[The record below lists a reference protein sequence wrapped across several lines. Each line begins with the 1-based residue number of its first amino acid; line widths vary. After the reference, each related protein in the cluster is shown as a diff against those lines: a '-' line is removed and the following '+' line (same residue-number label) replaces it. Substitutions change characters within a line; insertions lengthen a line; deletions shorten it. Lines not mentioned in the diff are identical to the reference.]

1 MNKNINTNAKE
12 NIKEKQSL
20 KAKRALTLAVLLSLG
35 TTGWTQAAS
44 IVLSGDSGSVTVD
57 SGTGGNVKF
66 QGGTTTNDAN
76 TKNISVAAESNTL
89 TFTLKPTLTGMQS
102 IQFSNY
108 SGTGLSYNSSW
119 VSKTSTGL
127 TYNGKLVTPYYGVN
141 SDAGGG
147 NYYGQGATGS
157 NAIAIGI
164 GASSQSDGAI
174 AIGQNAS
181 AANKNSIAIGLN
193 AKVVGS
199 SKPHGIAIG
208 GAEEPTQAAVAA
220 RSSIAMGYNVR
231 LDTAAHSFGFG
242 INLHMGGYRNIAISA
257 AGSFDQATKVF
268 GNGNTVI
275 GSDNKLEGKSYTKVN
290 DYEYD
295 YKDIASNAVFGDGN
309 TITGTA
315 GVDATDK
322 IDPNDPQKKRI
333 IYYEGTQG
341 AYKNIILGPSN
352 QLLGNNYRNNL
363 LASNATLN
371 KGAHHN
377 TLLGSNIT
385 VNSNVNSSYV
395 LGSNVTVTANNSVY
409 FGDSSTAYTNGI
421 LRTPNGSSPTTI
433 TGTTTAA
440 DIEKYGL
447 TIGEQGQTS
456 AVIGGRGYTFAGLGQ
471 TNGGVI
477 SVGRVVGMKANGTAA
492 ASGEVPD
499 YYVSMGRII
508 QNVAPGLI
516 GASSTDAVNG
526 SQLYAVTRAID
537 LSIAR
542 VTSGESGPVVYTTE
556 SGERLYKEGS
566 TFYKT
571 TVTTVTDTSTNITTT
586 YQQATN
592 GFWYPTT
599 SFTNGILKAGVGI
612 SEGKTLA
619 QLAAGRTTGN
629 NSVVVD
635 ASNLVLSAVN
645 AEKDSRSS
653 TADQAAATTTLT
665 TLKNI
670 KNALT
675 VLTTTALTTEA
686 ENLYIAAT
694 SGANSTPWGNLTDTE
709 KKPWLEKATINNAKA
724 KLTELL
730 KKTNT
735 SEADVQRA
743 LSQAV
748 TLQDLQ
754 TLAQAGLD
762 FAGDSGTTVHRKLS
776 ETLTIKGGETS
787 ADKLTALADKNIG
800 VVANSDGTLNV
811 LLAKNLTSLTSVQTV
826 NNNAWQK
833 QPGDNATLTSN
844 NSVTKLD
851 AYGLHLGQAGA
862 TNTEKASVMLLSP
875 QNSLNP
881 KLINDISSPI
891 FATASNGAWGTGG
904 NSISDGASNDGYIFG
919 NSALGLLVGSL
930 AEGSKTD
937 FTGATGQGYAVFLG
951 LRNGVVDVT
960 KTPGGNGQPII
971 YDLSHAENDNKKILP
986 GKASATTETSG
997 PIAIGAYNSITGNS
1011 GLAVGSLNRVYG
1023 NGGVVVG
1030 TTSVAD
1036 AYSSVGRFG
1045 VTMGF
1050 NVKNGEWSQQSVAIG
1065 ANLQAVGSGNII
1077 LGGGT
1082 NKYYGASNW
1091 EGADGQVETTTNGVY
1106 TTLGNVFK
1114 GNLSNAGM
1122 RFFGDRNIV
1131 LGAKNRTEGFNP
1143 NVGGDGYGGNAGNG
1157 SYTRIADNAITG
1169 ANNSIRDLS
1178 FRNSV
1183 YGSDNV
1189 VTAGADNM
1197 IIGSGN
1203 KIQAAYKNNLS
1214 YTYTDANGETQT
1226 GYVSGSSA
1234 TSNGNPILVEG
1245 AQTLGNLWRVSTSGS
1260 DDKIKADPN
1269 KLLYGSSNAVIGARN
1284 TISYNTT
1291 SNFVAGSDNMVYENS
1306 QYNFLAGSRNIA
1318 GSDLTNLDAVKEV
1331 ARKQGVSIST
1341 SDTVDT
1347 LLRKIREAQITTS
1360 ENSTDLNMLSGSYNI
1375 AGKGSHGN
1383 MVFGNNSTIQNNVTG
1398 SYVLGSQVN
1407 VNQSNSVYIG
1417 DASVATLNPTG
1428 ITDVDANGAT
1438 KLTGLKFE
1446 GKDFSTLSLKD
1457 LNELITAGEKGQQ
1470 AITINEK
1477 QYNFAGLGKEGGGVI
1492 SVGGIRV
1499 ENGKNVSYGRI
1510 IQNVAPGLIGANSTD
1525 AVNGSQLFAIYN
1537 AIDATVK
1544 QVVSGDRGTVV
1555 YTSAD
1560 GGQLLRENNTLYNPT
1575 VANGYKRAIDGLWY
1589 KEGDF
1594 NPQTGALSDGTN
1606 IFGRTLADINT
1617 NGAYYKANDGRYY
1630 TQDQLQ
1636 KDKQRGEFVPNNA
1649 GTGLTEEQFIQKKKE
1664 LTDFTVAPQNV
1675 ILSLVNA
1682 EKQANTGTEAEAT
1695 KARTILANLKEALP
1709 ILDTTKLQE
1718 QAKALYAATGATTDW
1733 TLLSAEAQN
1742 SYLAQAAS
1750 NQAKAAITNL
1760 LAQEDR
1766 LTQDGVVVAN
1776 HALSQA
1782 ATLQDIKTVALAG
1795 LDFAGDS
1802 GDLVHRNL
1810 SETLKL
1816 TGGVTETDESS
1827 GKDQLTDNNI
1837 GVVANGTDTLTI
1849 KLAKDVIGLNSTNYG
1864 TVTTTGEPTS
1874 TTSPFK
1880 GFEDYMA
1887 SAVNPN
1893 GKNQQ
1898 QVPLY
1903 VGSDRSLYTASVDNT
1918 GLHLG
1923 SGTTEKAT
1931 VTLINPQNSLN
1942 PASVKDNL
1950 SVIFNTANNGGSYLL
1965 PSDEN
1970 VPEKVRDVKNAYDG
1984 KIFGNKPLG
1993 LLVGTMAEGSSS
2005 TMTGTTG
2012 NGFGVFV
2019 GFNNGVVPITQANGT
2034 TFRQPT
2040 IFNGVVSTR
2049 SEAGN
2054 VQSSGGSSAVVFG
2067 AFNSIGG
2074 NGGLAVGTLNRVYG
2088 NEGIVVGNTTIANSY
2103 SSVGRF
2109 GVTMGFNVKAGE
2121 WSQQSVVIGSNMQS
2135 VGQGNIVLGGG
2146 ENKFYGAGSGWNDTT
2161 DTNGVYTNLTNT
2173 FDATAE
2179 NLKTSGMRFWGD
2191 RNIVIGTKNRTEG
2204 FNTSFDTG
2212 NTSSGYS
2219 GSTGNGSYSRIADN
2233 AVVGTNNT
2241 LYDLSKMNT
2250 VYGSNNAIASGTN
2263 NMVIGSDNR
2272 IQAQLR
2278 MDGVNEGTPVVITG
2292 NTTNRSAAETA
2303 AIAALGNVQLDS
2315 TNGKPRGLTYG
2326 DNNTILGSR
2335 NTVGYNAEHN
2345 FLAGGDNVVAAN
2357 TMFNF
2362 LAGSRN
2368 VSGVDLDNATDVEVA
2383 VKNITKGIPLPN
2395 EMAVVT
2401 SATANSITTN
2411 LGIIQK
2417 FPLGSLLQ
2425 GKTGMNLLAGSFN
2438 IAGTGTSNNV
2448 VEGSNV
2454 ILRNNVKST
2463 YVLGSH
2469 IDADQS
2475 NSVYIGDYSVATTT
2489 PLSTTKGVYTG
2500 NISDLPKNGTDAVTD
2515 LQTGN
2520 VTPAVIGL
2528 NDLMTAGST
2537 GQTSINI
2544 NGKTYNFAGVG
2555 NTSGSALRS
2564 IANEVGTITVGRIV
2578 QETDADGKVYNK
2590 SYGRVIQNVAPG
2602 LVGANSTDAI
2612 NGSQLYAIWDAMENS
2627 VARVVTGLD
2636 GTVVYTSDEGHRLY
2650 SWNNTLY
2657 DSSLV
2662 DGKFRQAANG
2672 QWYPVEA
2679 FDTGNSNQLKTAFSS
2694 ANGFT
2699 LGEINTAK
2707 MQGRTLT
2714 VTGRDAAE
2722 VTSTPWLK
2730 TGTEEADTTS
2740 QVVGANR
2747 AVLSLVNGSQSTT
2760 GNIALYNVANA
2771 LTVPA
2776 QGTTTQSQQQVA
2788 VSKLLKGQTANGEA
2802 LSAYDFS
2809 QATNLKDLQNLAL
2822 AGLDFTGDTLPKDAV
2837 SGDKVTVHRN
2847 LSEALKITGGVT
2859 DVSKLSTGNNIGVVA
2874 SNNAG
2879 SLTLRLATDLKGL
2892 TSTEYTTTSPTNGT
2906 TTTTINSSGV
2916 TIQGPTP
2923 SGGSTAP
2930 DPISITTSGIDAGD
2944 TIIKKVKSGLASNS
2958 TIVDNTNNSYGA
2970 NLGDVQKLVNA
2981 AAWDIG
2987 QTTTTTTTTAG
2998 SGTTTTTST
3007 YTSAGTVNNAE
3018 RVSFD
3023 AGTGVKVDVTKTDA
3037 TSGDTPT
3044 PETFNVKFAV
3054 KTAALE
3060 RDSSSGEVTI
3070 TNGGDEGGYATAEN
3084 VMNIF
3089 NSLNTNVSAAKF
3101 GLADS
3106 TGTGKVEKLLNNTI
3120 QITGFD
3126 DNISTVAG
3134 KSDSTLDAND
3144 VLKIKLSPTVT
3155 LGDTTATGTSGKLIV
3170 KNAGQ
3175 GDQSKAVTLSD
3186 GAITFTNEGA
3196 NAGTYT
3202 DYSLAFN
3209 KSGAKLGNSSGT
3221 TSPRLSFNGDDLATM
3236 QDGILFKGDTLIPA
3250 EGVTTGANPFTK
3262 TLGSTLTIS
3271 GGVVDNISADKLTK
3285 GNIAVASNGTDTL
3298 SLRLVKDITG
3308 INSIAFG
3315 ADASKNPYL
3324 KIAVEQG
3331 MKGSNTH
3338 DSSVLRFSGVS
3349 GANAPRIAGIFTDTV
3364 VNNNG
3369 DVTFA
3374 TKTGSEVVTVDELKA
3389 ATTATTSANQANL
3402 SNLFYGFKTEK
3413 KTTTGTGEGATTST
3427 ITESRYVNVV
3437 ATNGS
3442 TEPSNTSFMTIK
3454 GDKSISVGFVDTGKN
3469 KETDT
3474 SYNKGD
3480 LQISL
3485 NKDLELGAN
3494 GTGAGGSITV
3504 KGDTAGASIKLDGSS
3519 HTLEIKSPEE
3529 TIDGTKYDPSTFTL
3543 DGRKGKLVFGGN
3555 EDTATF
3561 IDFATT
3567 VDENDLSDKA
3577 LKRITVGTKTN
3588 NAPVATMQDGL
3599 KFTGNNNDTVARFL
3613 NSTLEIKGGAT
3624 VTGTGGAVT
3633 QTDINKYTTDQ
3644 NTYVAVEEYNKG
3656 TESQPDMDKRMVIRL
3671 AKDMTDL
3678 NTITLG
3684 GQDLGGGS
3692 TASTVKLST
3701 TAAVTVGTGA
3711 QQKTYSALRLD
3722 SDNPVLLR
3730 NLAEGVAD
3738 SDAATVSQ
3746 LKGAAWTIGTVSA
3759 TDTNPNPSTSVN
3771 GGDTVNFANG
3781 TGTTANVAV
3790 DTASGVDTYT
3800 VKFNIDT
3807 GRITNNESTGAAETE
3822 DGENKFVDSRTIVK
3836 AINTA
3841 MSNTNQKYTA
3851 DNKTPGD
3858 SQTNV
3863 TITRKSG
3870 ETLGLIGGATGTLT
3884 DNNIGTVADSDK
3896 NTIAIKLAKNLTGLE
3911 STSYTT
3917 TSGSNTYT
3925 TTINSRGVTITP
3937 PATTGTSGDTTK
3949 IVSLTDKGLNNGGNT
3964 ITGLTSPLKGL
3975 ATGADETHV
3984 HKAYGGLSPE
3994 FLSTLRDIGVPG
4006 DKDDEQKAKEQAQ
4019 LASAVTVKDLQNL
4032 SNMPIYFSAD
4042 NYQDTLD
4049 TTLSKKLGE
4058 QLSIETGQF
4067 NMTLKAGTTDTY
4079 DISTYDAN
4087 SADAYNDENM
4097 AAVVRDGGI
4106 RLGFRNTPI
4115 FTGVRIGTTTEHSI
4129 SISNT
4134 TDYSKQD
4141 ATPTPTLKIG
4151 DEKAVQITNI
4161 ATPTADSAGDVAVN
4175 KTYVDAAKTSLTGTG
4190 ATVITSTSDTNG
4202 THYNVHVDKW
4212 LTYTDATGK
4221 KALTNVIKAADE
4233 KYYNASDL
4241 VGLKYQNG
4249 VWKKEN
4255 GDAIANQPTPI
4266 TSAVAELTTF
4276 GTVTPVLSNVAK
4288 GQIDNA
4294 STQAINGSQL
4304 KQLVDKLGLSVDN
4317 SKTEITGTFNSV
4329 NAGDGTDAPNS
4340 VVTAINQLTTAVNKG
4355 RVYAGDDYKAAVG
4368 NSSPEQNALKREL
4381 GERINFIGGAGTEI
4395 GEVPDGEGKK
4405 KVYTKLTDNNIAVVR
4420 NITDAAGTLSND
4432 TFAIKLAKE
4441 LKGLTSA
4448 TYTDTAGNTTEVN
4461 GGGVKITPSGGSEPK
4476 AISITKDGIDAGNT
4490 TISHVKMDAT
4500 SSGDVATN
4508 KDYVDSLAKAATSKV
4523 TGKGAAIVTAIVNPE
4538 DKSTTYNVYVDQ
4550 TMAYVDKDGKKLTK
4564 GGDNKFYK
4572 ASAIANLHYDATQ
4585 GKWLNSDGT
4594 VATTQPTSLADD
4606 QLGGVALVDNSGNTT
4621 GGKVVL
4627 SNVKDNLK
4635 PDATEDVINARALA
4649 LYNAEHKTD
4658 YQSITALSQ
4667 ADQDSY
4673 QNQAKAEFTPTAAT
4687 NTLLTQKDGLTN
4699 AVTLKDL
4706 QTVAKAGLN
4715 FAGNDDVNV
4724 NRQLSEQLTI
4734 KGEGVDETASNEFK
4748 GATGNIN
4755 VKKDPNNAGGLL
4767 IQLNTNLVNINSMAS
4782 GTDNTSAKI
4791 TLVDGK
4797 PAVVGDDGKEITPAI
4812 PSQVNVNNSK
4822 ITGVADATESSDAV
4836 NLKQLQS
4843 VQAVATTAVQ
4853 DFTVGTDSTGNATG
4867 INITKDNNR
4876 FDIVGAN
4883 GISTSISGNVMTVT
4897 LAKAT
4902 LKRGEDGSVVID
4914 GDDKDHT
4921 KANGDYYATAGN
4933 VATMINTASAAAT
4946 TKVTGTG
4953 AAVVTATTNSDKS
4966 VTYNVHVDQTM
4977 AYVDKNGN
4985 KLIKG
4990 SDGKF
4995 YREGA
5000 LDGLHYVAGKDGKDG
5015 KWVDKDGKDATKP
5028 PTAVTENFGGIALV
5042 DENGNVKTG
5051 DGTSDTSNDTSNGV
5065 TIFNVTNALADKAIG
5080 NGSTSTE
5087 KDENGKDKGTNEF
5100 LKKLQGNDTLTPTQK
5115 ATAATVGDLK
5125 KLADSPLFFS
5135 GDNTNTASIA
5145 KKLGSELSITS
5156 GAFTVNGAGNFMATT
5171 RNNVVAGSYSN
5182 RNIAVMNTGTGLVVG
5197 MLDTPTFNNVSVKDA
5212 NGATVT
5218 LEKVTGKPGK
5228 DGEATPPAV
5237 QFGSKDTN
5245 GKTVPVQIK
5254 NVAGPVDGTDAV
5266 NKAYVD
5272 TTLKDTLDKTINP
5285 SIQKATT
5292 EVTGSGAAVV
5302 TKSEDGKDHH
5312 TIYNV
5317 HVDQT
5322 TALVDSATGEK
5333 LTTFDG
5339 GKTYYKESDLEN
5351 GKPKNG
5357 VTATK
5362 AEDVKADVTMV
5373 KPDGTTDGG
5382 MVIRNVAS
5390 AVGKDDKG
5398 NPKSIKDIS
5407 DEKIL
5412 NSAANVGDVKNAL
5425 KEVNDNITYINK
5437 TVTNQITEN
5446 KENITK
5452 NQEEIKNINQKI
5464 TGGFQVGGDMST
5476 DGKTSDGDRHFKRS
5490 LGDTFDIVGGVT
5502 KTADLT
5508 DNNIG
5513 VVADTANNRL
5523 NVKLAKKLTGLTSV
5537 SSQEFVSE
5545 TTNDDGITT
5554 KTTIAGGTI
5563 TINKPGENGVTT
5575 TTTIEGGNV
5584 IVAANVNNNEV
5595 SKVQLTAVGLDN
5607 GGNRITNVA
5616 PGVLPTDVATVGQL
5630 NSVQTLVKKVQKD
5643 SAVGDSLNAALA
5655 ALKPMQYDPLE
5666 PTQIMAGTGYYRGQT
5681 AVALGVAHYQNES
5694 LMYNIGA
5701 AYGNSSHMMF
5711 NAGVT
5716 WKFGSSKR
5724 EQQVAN
5730 EYRQGPISSSYVMED
5745 QMQTLKAENQ
5755 KLREDMAKQD
5765 ERLKKQEELLQQA
5778 LRQLQQL
5785 TQQQQDS
5792 QKPN

>member
-35 TTGWTQAAS
+35 ATGWTQAAS
-44 IVLSGDSGSVTVD
+44 IVLKGDSGLAGGVTVNSD
-57 SGTGGNVKF
+57 TGGTVTFK
-66 QGGTTTNDAN
+66 GGDTNGSN
-76 TKNISVAAESNTL
+76 TKNISVAAGADNTL
-89 TFTLKPTLTGMQS
+89 TFTLKPTLTGIQS
-102 IQFSNY
+102 IQFSSS
-108 SGTGLSYNSSW
+108 SG
-119 VSKTSTGL
+119 TGL
-127 TYNGKLVTPYYGVN
+127 TYNSTWANAVGGNTGLSFNGKPITPYYGVN
-141 SDAGGG
+141 SGVNGG

-157 NAIAIGI
+157 DAIAIGI
-164 GASSQSDGAI
+164 GASSTNLGTI

-181 AANKNSIAIGLN
+181 ATNKHSIAIGLN
-193 AKVVGS
+193 AQVVGDGTE
-199 SKPHGIAIG
+199 HGIAIG
-208 GAEEPTQAAVAA
+208 GGSGTKAGASLDEQSDAAMAGRNVVA
-220 RSSIAMGYNVR
+220 IGYNVR
-231 LDTAAHSFGFG
+231 MGEAGHSFG
-242 INLHMGGYRNIAISA
+242 MGTNMIVKGGQNFVLSA
-257 AGSFDQATKVF
+257 ADGASKPTKVY
-268 GNGNTVI
+268 GQSNTVI
-275 GSDNKLEGKSYTKVN
+275 GANNLLDGKYIYQRLGT
-290 DYEYD
+290 YEKRYG
-295 YKDIASNAVFGDGN
+295 DIARNLVFGDGN
-309 TITGTA
+309 TITGTE
-315 GVDATDK
+315 GVNATSDTYNG
-322 IDPNDPQKKRI
+322 DS
-333 IYYEGTQG
+333 G
-341 AYKNIILGPSN
+341 AYKNIILGSKN
-352 QLLGNNYRNNL
+352 TLNGNNYRNNL
-363 LASNATLN
+363 LASNAVLN

-433 TGTTTAA
+433 TASTTAA

-447 TIGEQGQTS
+447 TIGEEGQTT

-471 TNGGVI
+471 VNGGVI
-477 SVGRVVGMKANGTAA
+477 SVGKVELIQAANG
-492 ASGEVPD
+492 VPAH
-499 YYVSMGRII
+499 YESVGRII

-566 TFYKT
+566 IFYKT
-571 TVTTVTDTSTNITTT
+571 TVTTVTDTSTNTTTT

-599 SFTNGILKAGVGI
+599 SFTNGILNAGVGI

-619 QLAAGRTTGN
+619 QLAMLPQDRT
-629 NSVVVD
+629 SEVEVKP
-635 ASNLVLSAVN
+635 SNLVLSAVN
-645 AEKDSRSS
+645 AEQDSSS
-653 TADQAAATTTLT
+653 NPAEQAAATTTLT

-675 VLTTTALTTEA
+675 VLATEDLNNAAIALYKDQTPGATETTWNDL
-686 ENLYIAAT
+686 
-694 SGANSTPWGNLTDTE
+694 SPDV
-709 KKPWLEKATINNAKA
+709 KKTWLEKATINNAKA

-735 SEADVQRA
+735 SDADVQRA

-762 FAGDSGTTVHRKLS
+762 FAGDSGTAVHRKLS
-776 ETLTIKGGETS
+776 ETLTIQGGET
-787 ADKLTALADKNIG
+787 AAANLTTLADKNIG
-800 VVANSDGTLNV
+800 VVADGTGSLNV

-833 QPGDNATLTSN
+833 QPGDNATLTSTS
-844 NSVTKLD
+844 SVTKLD
-851 AYGLHLGQAGA
+851 AYGLHLGQAGT
-862 TNTEKASVMLLSP
+862 TNTEKASVMLLNP
-875 QNSLNP
+875 ENSLKANP
-881 KLINDISSPI
+881 KDNLINNISPI
-891 FATASNGAWGTGG
+891 LATASNGAWGTGG
-904 NSISDGASNDGYIFG
+904 SSISGGAQNNGANNGYIFG
-919 NSALGLLVGSL
+919 NTALGLLVGSL

-951 LRNGVVDVT
+951 LRNGVVDAT
-960 KTPGGNGQPII
+960 KTPESKGQPII
-971 YDLSHAENDNKKILP
+971 YDLSHAENDNKKMLP
-986 GKASATTETSG
+986 GKASTTTESSG

-1082 NKYYGASNW
+1082 DKYYGASHW
-1091 EGADGQVETTTNGVY
+1091 QGADGQVETTTNGVY
-1106 TTLGNVFK
+1106 TTLGNVFNN
-1114 GNLSNAGM
+1114 GTISNAGM

-1143 NVGGDGYGGNAGNG
+1143 NVGGAGYGGNAGNG

-1183 YGSDNV
+1183 YGSNNV

-1214 YTYTDANGETQT
+1214 YTYTDATGAEQT
-1226 GYVSGSSA
+1226 GYVSGSA

-1245 AQTLGNLWRVSTSGS
+1245 AQALGNLWRVRTSGANDTLKANT
-1260 DDKIKADPN
+1260 DD
-1269 KLLYGSSNAVIGARN
+1269 LLYGSSNAVIGARN
-1284 TISYNTT
+1284 TIGYNTT
-1291 SNFVAGSDNMVYENS
+1291 SNFVAGSDNVVG
-1306 QYNFLAGSRNIA
+1306 AGS
-1318 GSDLTNLDAVKEV
+1318 
-1331 ARKQGVSIST
+1331 
-1341 SDTVDT
+1341 
-1347 LLRKIREAQITTS
+1347 
-1360 ENSTDLNMLSGSYNI
+1360 
-1375 AGKGSHGN
+1375 
-1383 MVFGNNSTIQNNVTG
+1383 GNNMILGNQTTISEGITG
-1398 SYVLGSQVN
+1398 SYVLGSHVT
-1407 VNQSNSVYIG
+1407 VNQKNSVYIG
-1417 DASVATLNPTG
+1417 DASVATINPTS
-1428 ITDVDANGAT
+1428 IYDVQDGMT
-1438 KLTGLKFE
+1438 KTTGLTYGTVE
-1446 GKDFSTLSLKD
+1446 DFSALSAKA

-1470 AITINEK
+1470 SITINDK
-1477 QYNFAGLGKEGGGVI
+1477 YYKFAGLGKKDGGVI

-1499 ENGKNVSYGRI
+1499 VDGKNVSYGRI
-1510 IQNVAPGLIGANSTD
+1510 IQNVAPGLVGANSTD
-1525 AVNGSQLFAIYN
+1525 AVNGSQLYAIYN
-1537 AIDATVK
+1537 AIDATIK
-1544 QVVSGDRGTVV
+1544 QVVIGEQGPVV
-1555 YTSAD
+1555 YTDQA
-1560 GGQLLRENNTLYNPT
+1560 GNRLLNENNKLYNPA
-1575 VANGYKRAIDGLWY
+1575 VATGYKRAVDGLWY
-1589 KEGDF
+1589 RDADF
-1594 NPQTGALSDGTN
+1594 NQDGSLNDPNN
-1606 IFGRTLADINT
+1606 IFGKTLNDLNT
-1617 NGAYYKANDGRYY
+1617 NGAYYQASDGKWY
-1630 TQDQLQ
+1630 TQDQLESTKTGGNFVVKADQ
-1636 KDKQRGEFVPNNA
+1636 VDKGISHV
-1649 GTGLTEEQFIQKKKE
+1649 GV
-1664 LTDFTVAPQNV
+1664 TDNV
-1675 ILSLVNA
+1675 VDAEDAILSLVNA
-1682 EKQANTGTEAEAT
+1682 EKQANPATQKDAT
-1695 KARTILANLKEALP
+1695 KERTILANLKEALP
-1709 ILDTTKLQE
+1709 ILNESDLKE
-1718 QAKALYAATGATTDW
+1718 QAIALYNATGATTDW
-1733 TLLSAEAQN
+1733 TLLSDEAQKP
-1742 SYLAQAAS
+1742 YLAQAAS
-1750 NQAKAAITNL
+1750 NQAKTAITDL
-1760 LAQEDR
+1760 LAKKDW
-1766 LTQDGVVVAN
+1766 LTVDAQTVAN
-1776 HALSQA
+1776 HELSKA
-1782 ATLQDIKTVALAG
+1782 ATLQDIKTVVLAG

-1816 TGGVTETDESS
+1816 TGGVTDTA
-1827 GKDQLTDNNI
+1827 KLTDNNI

-1849 KLAKDVIGLNSTNYG
+1849 KLAKDVKGLNSTNYG
-1864 TVTTTGEPTS
+1864 TVTTTEEA
-1874 TTSPFK
+1874 TSPFT
-1880 GFEDYMA
+1880 GFTKYMA
-1887 SAVNPN
+1887 SAVNPKSSVN
-1893 GKNQQ
+1893 N
-1898 QVPLY
+1898 VDLY
-1903 VGSDRSLYTASVDNT
+1903 IGSNRSEYTATLDNT

-1931 VTLINPQNSLN
+1931 ISLINPKNSLN
-1942 PASVKDNL
+1942 SASAADGL
-1950 SVIFNTANNGGSYLL
+1950 SVIFSSANNGGYYLL

-1970 VPEKVRDVKNAYDG
+1970 VPEQVTAVKNAYDG
-1984 KIFGNKPLG
+1984 KIFGKDPLG

-2005 TMTGTTG
+2005 TMKGTTG
-2012 NGFGVFV
+2012 TGFGVFV
-2019 GFNNGVVPITQANGT
+2019 GFNNGVVPITKADGT
-2034 TFRQPT
+2034 AFTQPT
-2040 IFNGVVSTR
+2040 IFKDVVSTR
-2049 SEAGN
+2049 SEAGD
-2054 VQSSGGSSAVVFG
+2054 VQGSGGSSAVVFG
-2067 AFNSIGG
+2067 AFNSISG
-2074 NGGLAVGTLNRVYG
+2074 NGGLALGTLNRVYG

-2109 GVTMGFNVKAGE
+2109 GVTMGFNLKAGE
-2121 WSQQSVVIGSNMQS
+2121 WAQQSVVIGSNLQS
-2135 VGQGNIVLGGG
+2135 VGQGNIILGGG
-2146 ENKFYGAGSGWNDTT
+2146 ENKFYGAGSGWADTI
-2161 DTNGVYTNLTNT
+2161 DANGVYTKLANT
-2173 FDATAE
+2173 FDGSAD
-2179 NLKTSGMRFWGD
+2179 NLTHSGMRFWGD
-2191 RNIVIGTKNRTEG
+2191 RNIVIGAKNRTEG
-2204 FNTSFDTG
+2204 FNTSFNTQD
-2212 NTSSGYS
+2212 TSSGYT
-2219 GSTGNGSYSRIADN
+2219 GSTGNGAYTRIADN

-2272 IQAQLR
+2272 IQAQLTKI
-2278 MDGVNEGTPVVITG
+2278 GVNDGAPVVITG

-2303 AIAALGNVQLDS
+2303 AIAALGSVTFD
-2315 TNGKPRGLTYG
+2315 TTGKPTGLTYG

-2362 LAGSRN
+2362 LAGSGN
-2368 VSGVDLDNATDVEVA
+2368 VSGVDLENATDVEVA
-2383 VKNITKGIPLPN
+2383 VKNITKGIPLQGN
-2395 EMAVVT
+2395 MTVVT

-2489 PLSTTKGVYTG
+2489 PLSTTKGAYTG
-2500 NISDLPKNGTDAVTD
+2500 DLNSLDKNGTDST
-2515 LQTGN
+2515 
-2520 VTPAVIGL
+2520 IGL
-2528 NDLMTAGST
+2528 NDLMTAGSA
-2537 GQTSINI
+2537 GQTSIVI

-2555 NTSGSALRS
+2555 RKLNENALRS
-2564 IANEVGTITVGRIV
+2564 TVNEVGTITVGRMV
-2578 QETDADGKVYNK
+2578 NEGTADEPNYV

-2602 LVGANSTDAI
+2602 LVGENSTDAI
-2612 NGSQLYAIWDAMENS
+2612 NGSQLYAIWDAMESS

-2657 DSSLV
+2657 DSALV
-2662 DGKFRQAANG
+2662 DGKFKQAANG
-2672 QWYPVEA
+2672 QWYPVAA
-2679 FDTGNSNQLKTAFSS
+2679 FDGGSNQLKTAFSGS
-2694 ANGFT
+2694 SGFT

-2707 MQGRTLT
+2707 MEGRTLT
-2714 VTGRDAAE
+2714 VTGRDSAE
-2722 VTSTPWLK
+2722 VSSTPWLQS
-2730 TGTEEADTTS
+2730 GTADADTTS

-2747 AVLSLVNGSQSTT
+2747 AVLSLVNGRQSTT

-2788 VSKLLKGQTANGEA
+2788 VSKLLKGQTASGED

-2822 AGLDFTGDTLPKDAV
+2822 AGLDFTGDTLPKDAE

-2847 LSEALKITGGVT
+2847 LSEALKVTGGVT
-2859 DVSKLSTGNNIGVVA
+2859 DVSNLSTGNNIGVIA
-2874 SNNAG
+2874 SNKGG
-2879 SLTLRLATDLKGL
+2879 SLTLRLAKDLTGL
-2892 TSTEYTTTSPTNGT
+2892 TSTEYTTTSTTNGT

-2923 SGGSTAP
+2923 SDGTAP
-2930 DPISITTSGIDAGD
+2930 APISITTDGIDAGN
-2944 TIIKKVKSGLASNS
+2944 TNITNVKSGLTSG
-2958 TIVDNTNNSYGA
+2958 TTVDNTNSSYGA
-2970 NLGDVQKLVNA
+2970 TLGDVQKLVNA

-2987 QTTTTTTTTAG
+2987 QTTTKPASG
-2998 SGTTTTTST
+2998 SEGTSTTTSE
-3007 YTSAGTVNNAE
+3007 YTSKGTVNTAE

-3023 AGTGVKVDVTKTDA
+3023 AGKGIEVSVKKTAA
-3037 TSGDTPT
+3037 TEGASAT
-3044 PETFNVKFAV
+3044 PETYNIAFNVK
-3054 KTAALE
+3054 TAELK
-3060 RDSSSGEVTI
+3060 RDSSTGTVSLKE
-3070 TNGGDEGGYATAEN
+3070 GGDEGGYATAEN
-3084 VMNIF
+3084 VKDIF
-3089 NSLNTNVSAAKF
+3089 NQLNTNVSAAKF

-3126 DNISTVAG
+3126 DNISTVAA
-3134 KSDSTLDAND
+3134 KSTDQAAAND

-3155 LGDTTATGTSGKLIV
+3155 LGDTETAGKLTV

-3175 GDQSKAVTLSD
+3175 ADQVKAVTLSD
-3186 GAITFTNEGA
+3186 GAITFTTLSDGTKA
-3196 NAGTYT
+3196 DYTLGVKADGTKLPDAGESVT
-3202 DYSLAFN
+3202 N
-3209 KSGAKLGNSSGT
+3209 
-3221 TSPRLSFNGDDLATM
+3221 SPRLTFNGKQLATLV
-3236 QDGILFKGDTLIPA
+3236 DGISYQGDIKFA
-3250 EGVTTGANPFTK
+3250 EGGANPFT
-3262 TLGSTLTIS
+3262 TALGGQLNIL
-3271 GGVVDNISADKLTK
+3271 GGVPTSITANDLTT
-3285 GNIAVASNGTDTL
+3285 GNIAVVSNGTNTL
-3298 SLRLVKDITG
+3298 NLQLRKDLSNM
-3308 INSIAFG
+3308 NSIAFG
-3315 ADASKNPYL
+3315 GTAAPYVKMELGSKKTTNMGT
-3324 KIAVEQG
+3324 AEQPNNVTT
-3331 MKGSNTH
+3331 SELH
-3338 DSSVLRFSGVS
+3338 FSGLTS
-3349 GANAPRIAGIFTDTV
+3349 NIDTTRITGIFSDKITKTDGIQFTTKGDSDVVTV
-3364 VNNNG
+3364 KELKEV
-3369 DVTFA
+3369 A
-3374 TKTGSEVVTVDELKA
+3374 TANTNTITTTVKNLYYGFTTGSEASTKNRAVNIINTSEDGTLPKPDDFLKILGDSNITVDL
-3389 ATTATTSANQANL
+3389 
-3402 SNLFYGFKTEK
+3402 
-3413 KTTTGTGEGATTST
+3413 TGTPVTGTNKSST
-3427 ITESRYVNVV
+3427 DGT
-3437 ATNGS
+3437 A
-3442 TEPSNTSFMTIK
+3442 
-3454 GDKSISVGFVDTGKN
+3454 
-3469 KETDT
+3469 
-3474 SYNKGD
+3474 
-3480 LQISL
+3480 LQFTL
-3485 NKDLELGAN
+3485 NKDVVLGTKGEN
-3494 GTGAGGSITV
+3494 TGGSVTV
-3504 KGDTAGASIKLDGSS
+3504 QGDEDGAFIKLDGTS
-3519 HTLEIKSPEE
+3519 HTLTINSPKEGE
-3529 TIDGTKYDPSTFTL
+3529 KPSSTFTL
-3543 DGRKGKLVFGGN
+3543 DGRQGKLVFGGN
-3555 EDTATF
+3555 QNTATI
-3561 IDFATT
+3561 IDFSNAENENSLS
-3567 VDENDLSDKA
+3567 VDADGNPIA
-3577 LKRITVGTKTN
+3577 IKRITVGTAAN

-3624 VTGTGGAVT
+3624 VTGTGANSAVT
-3633 QTDINKYTTDQ
+3633 GGDISKATTDK
-3644 NTYVAVEEYNKG
+3644 NTYVAVEEYDTNKKDG
-3656 TESQPDMDKRMVIRL
+3656 QGQPIMDKRMVIRL

-3701 TAAVTVGTGA
+3701 TADVTVGSGE

-3722 SDNPVLLR
+3722 SANPVLLR
-3730 NLAEGVAD
+3730 NLAEGIEG

-3746 LKGAAWTIGTVSA
+3746 LKNAAWTIGTVSG
-3759 TDTNPNPSTSVN
+3759 TNPSTSVN

-3781 TGTTANVAV
+3781 TGTTADVAV
-3790 DTASGVDTYT
+3790 STTSGVDTYT

-3807 GRITNNESTGAAETE
+3807 GSITSNSTTGAAETT
-3822 DGENKFVDSRTIVK
+3822 DGENKFVDSKTIVS
-3836 AINTA
+3836 AINNA

-3851 DNKTPGD
+3851 DNKTGD
-3858 SQTNV
+3858 GAGATKV
-3863 TITRKSG
+3863 TVTRKSG
-3870 ETLGLIGGATGTLT
+3870 DTLGLIGGATGTLT
-3884 DNNIGTVADSDK
+3884 DNNIGTEADK
-3896 NTIAIKLAKNLTGLE
+3896 INGTIAIKLAKNLTGLE

-3917 TSGSNTYT
+3917 TEGGNTYT
-3925 TTINSRGVTITP
+3925 TTINSKGLSIVPARVTEADKATKTIT
-3937 PATTGTSGDTTK
+3937 
-3949 IVSLTDKGLNNGGNT
+3949 LTENGLYNGNKN
-3964 ITGLTSPLKGL
+3964 ITGLTSPLTVLSTTDG
-3975 ATGADETHV
+3975 THV
-3984 HKAYGGLSPE
+3984 AYGGLSPE
-3994 FLSTLRDIGVPG
+3994 FLSTLRDLGVK
-4006 DKDDEQKAKEQAQ
+4006 KDGSNKSEEKIKEEQAQ
-4019 LASAVTVKDLQNL
+4019 LASAATVGDLQNL

-4042 NYQDTLD
+4042 NYQDTLK
-4049 TTLSKKLGE
+4049 TTVAKKLGE

-4097 AAVVRDGGI
+4097 AAVVKDGGI
-4106 RLGFRNTPI
+4106 RFGFRNKPI
-4115 FTGVRIGTTTEHSI
+4115 FKGVRIGTITTQDGTTTEHSI
-4129 SISNT
+4129 SIANT
-4134 TDYSKQD
+4134 TNYTQTD
-4141 ATPTPTLKIG
+4141 AIPTLKIG
-4151 DEKAVQITNI
+4151 DDKAVQITNI
-4161 ATPTADSAGDVAVN
+4161 ATPTEKSTGDVAVN
-4175 KTYVDAAKTSLTGTG
+4175 KAYVDAAKSSLTGTG
-4190 ATVITSTSDTNG
+4190 AAVVTSTSDANG

-4212 LTYTDATGK
+4212 LTYTDATDN
-4221 KALTNVIKAADE
+4221 ALTDVRKGADG
-4233 KYYNASDL
+4233 KYYNAADIA
-4241 VGLKYQNG
+4241 GLQYDTTAKK
-4249 VWKKEN
+4249 WTKEN
-4255 GDAIANQPTPI
+4255 GDEVASQPKAI
-4266 TSAVAELTTF
+4266 TSAIAKLYSFE
-4276 GTVTPVLSNVAK
+4276 GTVNPVLSNVGK
-4288 GQIDNA
+4288 GKIDEGSA
-4294 STQAINGSQL
+4294 EAINGSQL
-4304 KQLVDKLGLSVDN
+4304 KQLVNKLGLSVNDD
-4317 SKTEITGTFNSV
+4317 KTEITGTFSSV
-4329 NAGDGTDAPNS
+4329 DASGSNEAPTN
-4340 VVTAINQLTTAVNKG
+4340 VVNAINQLTTAVNKG
-4355 RVYAGDDYKAAVG
+4355 RVYAGDDYVAASG
-4368 NSSPEQNALKREL
+4368 TGTTEKNALKREL
-4381 GERINFIGGAGTEI
+4381 GERINFIGGASTTTTEVSDGTAT
-4395 GEVPDGEGKK
+4395 GKK
-4405 KVYTKLTDNNIAVVR
+4405 KVYANLTDANIAVVR
-4420 NITDAAGTLSND
+4420 NMDAKGTLSDD
-4432 TFAIKLAKE
+4432 TFAIKLAKD
-4441 LKGLTSA
+4441 LKGLSST
-4448 TYTDTAGNTTEVN
+4448 TYTDTNGNKTVIN
-4461 GGGVKITPSGGSEPK
+4461 GGGVTIQHPTPTGGQNV
-4476 AISITKDGIDAGNT
+4476 ISITKDGIDAGDT

-4523 TGKGAAIVTAIVNPE
+4523 TGTGAAIVTAIVNPE
-4538 DKSTTYNVYVDQ
+4538 NKSTTYNVYVGQ
-4550 TMAYVDKDGKKLTK
+4550 TMAYVDKDGKELTK
-4564 GGDNKFYK
+4564 VGDNKFYK
-4572 ASAIANLHYDATQ
+4572 ASAIANLHYDANQ
-4585 GKWLNSDGT
+4585 GKWLNSDGA
-4594 VATTQPTSLADD
+4594 VATTQPTAVADN

-4635 PDATEDVINARALA
+4635 PDATEDEINARALA
-4649 LYNAEHKTD
+4649 LYNAANGTN
-4658 YQSITALSQ
+4658 YQDISAISQ
-4667 ADQDSY
+4667 ADQVPY
-4673 QNQAKAEFTPTAAT
+4673 LNQAKAEFTPTAAT
-4687 NTLLTQKDGLTN
+4687 NTLLTQTAGLTN
-4699 AVTLKDL
+4699 ATTLKDL

-4715 FAGNDDVNV
+4715 FAGNDNVNV
-4724 NRQLSEQLTI
+4724 NRPLSTQLTI
-4734 KGEGVDETASNEFK
+4734 KGDGVTADDLISVQDSNGQNIAKFQN
-4748 GATGNIN
+4748 AAGNIAVVN
-4755 VKKDPNNAGGLL
+4755 DSGAEGGLL
-4767 IQLNTNLVNINSMAS
+4767 VQLNKNLININSIAS
-4782 GTDNTSAKI
+4782 GTGTNSAKI
-4791 TLVDGK
+4791 TLRDGGLDRK
-4797 PAVVGDDGKEITPAI
+4797 DENGNIIKGEAP
-4812 PSQVNVNNSK
+4812 QVSVNSAK
-4822 ITGVADATESSDAV
+4822 ITDVADGVNDSDAV
-4836 NLKQLQS
+4836 NVKQL
-4843 VQAVATTAVQ
+4843 
-4853 DFTVGTDSTGNATG
+4853 NE
-4867 INITKDNNR
+4867 
-4876 FDIVGAN
+4876 
-4883 GISTSISGNVMTVT
+4883 
-4897 LAKAT
+4897 
-4902 LKRGEDGSVVID
+4902 LK
-4914 GDDKDHT
+4914 T
-4921 KANGDYYATAGN
+4921 KAEAA
-4933 VATMINTASAAAT
+4933 VAAAT

-4953 AAVVTATTNSDKS
+4953 AAVVTATTNDDKS

-4977 AYVDKNGN
+4977 AYVDKEGH

-4990 SDGKF
+4990 SDDKF
-4995 YREGA
+4995 YQEGA

-5015 KWVDKDGKDATKP
+5015 RWVDKDGKDATTP
-5028 PTAVTENFGGIALV
+5028 PTAVDSEDFGGIALV

-5051 DGTSDTSNDTSNGV
+5051 DDSKGV
-5065 TIFNVTNALADKAIG
+5065 TISNVTNTLAGKATG

-5087 KDENGKDKGTNEF
+5087 KDKNNNDKGSNEF
-5100 LKKLQGNDTLTPTQK
+5100 LKTLQGDTLTATEK
-5115 ATAATVGDLK
+5115 ASAATVGDLK

-5156 GAFTVNGAGNFMATT
+5156 GAFTVNGAGNFTATT

-5212 NGATVT
+5212 DGATVT

-5228 DGEATPPAV
+5228 DGEAAPPAV

-5245 GKTVPVQIK
+5245 GNTVPVQIK
-5254 NVAGPVDGTDAV
+5254 NVASPVDGTDVV
-5266 NKAYVD
+5266 NKNYVD
-5272 TTLKDTLDKTINP
+5272 NMLDKTINP
-5285 SIQKATT
+5285 SIKAATT

-5302 TKSEDGKDHH
+5302 TKSEDGNDHH

-5322 TALVDSATGEK
+5322 TALVDKEGNR
-5333 LTTFDG
+5333 LTTLDG
-5339 GKTYYKESDLEN
+5339 GKTYYKASDIVN
-5351 GKPKNG
+5351 GKPKDD
-5357 VTATK
+5357 AK
-5362 AEDVKADVTMV
+5362 KIAAKDVTDVSMV

-5412 NSAANVGDVKNAL
+5412 NSAANVGDIKNAL

-5446 KENITK
+5446 KENITNNRK
-5452 NQEEIKNINQKI
+5452 DITSIQGQI
-5464 TGGFQVGGDMST
+5464 TGGFQVGGDMNTEGSKE
-5476 DGKTSDGDRHFKRS
+5476 DAKRRFKRS

-5502 KTADLT
+5502 ETNALT
-5508 DNNIG
+5508 DDNIG

-5545 TTNDDGITT
+5545 TTDDNGITT

-5563 TINKPGENGVTT
+5563 TINKPGENGLTT

-5616 PGVLPTDVATVGQL
+5616 PGILPTDAATVGQL
-5630 NSVQTLVKKVQKD
+5630 NGVQTLVKKVEKD
-5643 SAVGDSLNAALA
+5643 SVVGDSLNAALA
-5655 ALKPMQYDPLE
+5655 ALKPLQYDPLE

-5716 WKFGSSKR
+5716 WKFGNSKR
-5724 EQQVAN
+5724 EQKVAD

-5745 QMQTLKAENQ
+5745 QMKSLQAENQ

>member
-35 TTGWTQAAS
+35 ATGWTQAAS
-44 IVLSGDSGSVTVD
+44 IVLNGDSGTVTVD

-76 TKNISVAAESNTL
+76 TKNISVAAGSNTL

-141 SDAGGG
+141 SDAGGD

-181 AANKNSIAIGLN
+181 AANKHSIAIGWN
-193 AKVVGS
+193 AKTVGS

-208 GAEEPTQAAVAA
+208 GAENPAEAAVAA

-257 AGSFDQATKVF
+257 AGSSSSPTTVY

-275 GSDNKLEGKSYTKVN
+275 GSDNKLDGQSYTKVN

-295 YKDIASNAVFGDGN
+295 YKDIVSNAVLGEGN
-309 TITGTA
+309 KIVGTSGA
-315 GVDATDK
+315 DAT
-322 IDPNDPQKKRI
+322 PSG
-333 IYYEGTQG
+333 YSGTTG
-341 AYKNIILGPSN
+341 AYRNAIVGMSN
-352 QLLGNNYRNNL
+352 TLNGNNYFNML
-363 LASNATLN
+363 LASGATLAT
-371 KGAHHN
+371 GAHHN
-377 TLLGSNIT
+377 TLLGGTIT
-385 VNSNVNSSYV
+385 VGTNVNNSFVLGSNATLSDGSHHNTLLGSGNIVNANIHGSYV
-395 LGSNVTVTANNSVY
+395 LGNNVTVAANNSVY
-409 FGDSSTAYTNGI
+409 FGDSSTAYTTGI

-440 DIEKYGL
+440 EIEKYGL
-447 TIGEQGQTS
+447 TIGEEGQTT
-456 AVIGGRGYTFAGLGQ
+456 AVIGGRSYNFAGLGQ
-471 TNGGVI
+471 VNGGVI
-477 SVGRVVGMKANGTAA
+477 SVGKVQLIPAANG
-492 ASGEVPD
+492 VPAH
-499 YYVSMGRII
+499 YESVGRII

-571 TVTTVTDTSTNITTT
+571 TVTTVTDTSTNTTTT

-619 QLAAGRTTGN
+619 QLAMLPQDRT
-629 NSVVVD
+629 SEVEVKP
-635 ASNLVLSAVN
+635 SNLVLSAVN
-645 AEKDSRSS
+645 AQKDSSSS
-653 TADQAAATTTLT
+653 TADQAATTTLT
-665 TLKNI
+665 TLKNL

-675 VLTTTALTTEA
+675 VLATGELNNAAIALYKDQTPGATETTWNDL
-686 ENLYIAAT
+686 
-694 SGANSTPWGNLTDTE
+694 SPDV
-709 KKPWLEKATINNAKA
+709 KKTWLEKATINNAKA
-724 KLTELL
+724 KLAELL
-730 KKTNT
+730 SKTNT
-735 SEADVQRA
+735 SDADVQRA

-762 FAGDSGTTVHRKLS
+762 FAGDSGTAVHRKLS
-776 ETLTIKGGETS
+776 ETLTIKGGET
-787 ADKLTALADKNIG
+787 AAANLTTLADKNIG
-800 VVANSDGTLNV
+800 VVADGDGTLNV

-826 NNNAWQK
+826 NNKDWQK
-833 QPGDNATLTSN
+833 QPGDNATLTSTS
-844 NSVTKLD
+844 SVTKLD
-851 AYGLHLGQAGA
+851 QYGLHLGQAGT
-862 TNTEKASVMLLSP
+862 TNTEKASVMLLNP
-875 QNSLNP
+875 ENSLKANP
-881 KLINDISSPI
+881 KDNLINNISPI

-904 NSISDGASNDGYIFG
+904 SSISGGAQNNGANDGYIFG
-919 NSALGLLVGSL
+919 NGALGLLVGSL
-930 AEGSKTD
+930 AEGASTT
-937 FTGATGQGYAVFLG
+937 FTGSTGKGYAVFLG
-951 LRNGVVDVT
+951 LRNGVVDVS
-960 KTPGGNGQPII
+960 KTPDGNGQPII
-971 YDLSHAENDNKKILP
+971 YDLSHAGTDNKKLLP
-986 GKASATTETSG
+986 GKASATFESNG

-1082 NKYYGASNW
+1082 DKYYGASNW
-1091 EGADGQVETTTNGVY
+1091 QGADGQVETTTNGVY

-1143 NVGGDGYGGNAGNG
+1143 NVGGAGYGGNAGNG

-1214 YTYTDANGETQT
+1214 YTYTNANGETQT
-1226 GYVSGSSA
+1226 GYVNGSA
-1234 TSNGNPILVEG
+1234 TSTGSPILVEG
-1245 AQTLGNLWRVSTSGS
+1245 AQTLGNLWRVSTTGSG
-1260 DDKIKADPN
+1260 DKIKADPN
-1269 KLLYGSSNAVIGARN
+1269 TLLYGSSNAVIGARN

-1291 SNFVAGSDNMVYENS
+1291 SNFVAGSNNMVYENS

-1331 ARKQGVSIST
+1331 AQKQGVSISN

-1375 AGKGSHGN
+1375 AGKGSSGN
-1383 MVFGNNSTIQNNVTG
+1383 MVFGNNTTIQNNVTG
-1398 SYVLGSQVN
+1398 SYVLGSHVN

-1417 DASVATLNPTG
+1417 DKSVATLTPTAV
-1428 ITDVDANGAT
+1428 TDVDSTTGKT
-1438 KLTGLKFE
+1438 KSNDFYTSDTKFE
-1446 GKDFSTLSLKD
+1446 KLSLKE
-1457 LNELITAGEKGQQ
+1457 LNTLITAGEMGQQ

-1477 QYNFAGLGKEGGGVI
+1477 QYNFAGLGTKGGGVI

-1499 ENGKNVSYGRI
+1499 VDGKNVSYGRI
-1510 IQNVAPGLIGANSTD
+1510 IQNVAPGLIGVNSTD

-1544 QVVSGDRGTVV
+1544 QVVSGDRGPVV

-1589 KEGDF
+1589 KVEDF
-1594 NPQTGALSDGTN
+1594 NPQTGALKDGTN

-1617 NGAYYKANDGRYY
+1617 NGRYYKVGELWY
-1630 TQDQLQ
+1630 TQDQLKEQ
-1636 KDKQRGEFVPNNA
+1636 KEKGAFVPKDNVQ
-1649 GTGLTEEQFIQKKKE
+1649 GITQEQFDALPKHSY
-1664 LTDFTVAPQNV
+1664 TVNPEDV

-1682 EKQANTGTEAEAT
+1682 ERQANTSTEAEAT
-1695 KARTILANLKEALP
+1695 TARTVLANLKEALP
-1709 ILDTTKLQE
+1709 ILDTTKLEE
-1718 QAKALYAATGATTDW
+1718 QAQALYSAGATKDW
-1733 TLLSAEAQN
+1733 TLLSPEEQKP
-1742 SYLAQAAS
+1742 YLAQAAS
-1750 NQAKAAITNL
+1750 NQAKTAITDL
-1760 LAQEDR
+1760 LAKPDWNGE
-1766 LTQDGVVVAN
+1766 VAN
-1776 HALSQA
+1776 HELSKA
-1782 ATLQDIKTVALAG
+1782 ATLQDIKTAAMAG
-1795 LDFAGDS
+1795 LNFAGDV

-1816 TGGVTETDESS
+1816 SGGVTDTA
-1827 GKDQLTDNNI
+1827 KLTDNNI

-1849 KLAKDVIGLNSTNYG
+1849 KLAKDVTGLNSTNYG
-1864 TVTTTGEPTS
+1864 TVTTTEASTS
-1874 TTSPFK
+1874 STSPFT
-1880 GFEDYMA
+1880 GFTKYMA
-1887 SAVNPN
+1887 SAVNPKSEN
-1893 GKNQQ
+1893 EQN
-1898 QVPLY
+1898 VPLY
-1903 VGSDRSLYTASVDNT
+1903 VGSERSLYTASVDNT

-1931 VTLINPQNSLN
+1931 VTLINPQNNLN
-1942 PASVKDNL
+1942 PDSAVDGL
-1950 SVIFNTANNGGSYLL
+1950 SLIFSTANNGGSHLM
-1965 PSDEN
+1965 PSDETN
-1970 VPEKVRDVKNAYDG
+1970 PAMTEAVKSAYDG

-2019 GFNNGVVPITQANGT
+2019 GFNNGVVPITT
-2034 TFRQPT
+2034 TKDGRVVSFEQPT
-2040 IFNGVVSTR
+2040 IFNNVYATR
-2049 SEAGN
+2049 SEVGN
-2054 VQSSGGSSAVVFG
+2054 VQGSGGSSAVVFG

-2088 NEGIVVGNTTIANSY
+2088 NEGIAIGNTTIANSY
-2103 SSVGRF
+2103 NSVGRF

-2161 DTNGVYTNLTNT
+2161 DTKGVYTNLTNT

-2204 FNTSFDTG
+2204 FNTSFNTG
-2212 NTSSGYS
+2212 DTSSGYS

-2250 VYGSNNAIASGTN
+2250 VYGSNNVIASGTN
-2263 NMVIGSDNR
+2263 NMVIGSDNKV
-2272 IQAQLR
+2272 QAQLTATT
-2278 MDGVNEGTPVVITG
+2278 VNGGTPVVITG
-2292 NTTNRSAAETA
+2292 QTTGRTPAETA
-2303 AIAALGNVQLDS
+2303 AIAALGNVSVDS
-2315 TNGKPRGLTYG
+2315 ATGKPVNLTYG

-2335 NTVGYNAEHN
+2335 NTVGYNTGHN
-2345 FLAGGDNVVAAN
+2345 FLAGADNIVEAN
-2357 TMFNF
+2357 SMYNF
-2362 LAGSRN
+2362 LAGSKN
-2368 VSGVDLDNATDVEVA
+2368 ISGVNLSDSAA
-2383 VKNITKGIPLPN
+2383 VRK
-2395 EMAVVT
+2395 AVT
-2401 SATANSITTN
+2401 SLFGADNNISVAGTDDAVAIANDLRLVQQFQLST
-2411 LGIIQK
+2411 
-2417 FPLGSLLQ
+2417 LLDKYNAQ
-2425 GKTGMNLLAGSFN
+2425 TGMNLLAGSFN

-2489 PLSTTKGVYTG
+2489 PLSTTKGAYTG
-2500 NISDLPKNGTDAVTD
+2500 NLSDLQKNGTDAVTD
-2515 LQTGN
+2515 PQTGT

-2555 NTSGSALRS
+2555 RTADALERS
-2564 IANEVGTITVGRIV
+2564 ITNEVGTITVGRIV
-2578 QETDADGKVYNK
+2578 QETGKDGKVYNK

-2636 GTVVYTSDEGHRLY
+2636 GTVVYTSEEGHRLY

-2657 DSSLV
+2657 DSALV

-2672 QWYPVEA
+2672 QWYPISA
-2679 FDTGNSNQLKTAFSS
+2679 FDTQNGNQLKSDFS
-2694 ANGFT
+2694 AYNGFT
-2699 LGEINTAK
+2699 LSEINQAK
-2707 MQGRTLT
+2707 MRGVTLT
-2714 VTGRDAAE
+2714 VTGKDGATA
-2722 VTSTPWLK
+2722 TSTAWLK
-2730 TGTEEADTTS
+2730 TGTTDPDTTS
-2740 QVVGANR
+2740 QVVASDS

-2760 GNIALYNVANA
+2760 NKIALYNVADALSLPNA
-2771 LTVPA
+2771 S
-2776 QGTTTQSQQQVA
+2776 TTTQSQQQVA
-2788 VSKLLKGQTANGEA
+2788 VSNLLLGQDESGNA

-2822 AGLDFTGDTLPKDAV
+2822 AGLDFTGDTLPKDAANN
-2837 SGDKVTVHRN
+2837 DKVTVHRN
-2847 LSEALKITGGVT
+2847 LSEALTITGGVT
-2859 DVSKLSTGNNIGVVA
+2859 KVDKLSTADNIGVVA
-2874 SNNAG
+2874 SNNDG
-2879 SLTLRLATDLKGL
+2879 SLTLRLAKELTGL
-2892 TSTEYTTTSPTNGT
+2892 TSTKYTTTNGD
-2906 TTTTINSSGV
+2906 TTTITSSGV
-2916 TIQGPTP
+2916 TIHGATVE
-2923 SGGSTAP
+2923 GSTAP
-2930 DPISITTSGIDAGD
+2930 NPISITTDGINAGNT
-2944 TIIKKVKSGLASNS
+2944 TITNVKSALASNS
-2958 TIVDNTNNSYGA
+2958 TTVDNTNNSYGA

-2987 QTTTTTTTTAG
+2987 QTTTTTTTPADGGTA
-2998 SGTTTTTST
+2998 TTTST

-3023 AGTGVKVDVTKTDA
+3023 AGTGVKVDITKTDA
-3037 TSGDTPT
+3037 TSGNTPT

-3060 RDSSSGEVTI
+3060 RNGTTGEVTI
-3070 TNGGDEGGYATAEN
+3070 TNGGDAGGYATAEN

-3126 DNISTVAG
+3126 GNISTVAA
-3134 KSDSTLDAND
+3134 KSSDQVATND
-3144 VLKIKLSPTVT
+3144 VLQIKLSPTVT
-3155 LGDTTATGTSGKLIV
+3155 LGDTASTGASGKLIV

-3175 GDQSKAVTLSD
+3175 ADQSKAVTLSD
-3186 GAITFTNEGA
+3186 GAITFT
-3196 NAGTYT
+3196 TV
-3202 DYSLAFN
+3202 
-3209 KSGAKLGNSSGT
+3209 SSGTKADYTLGVKADGTKLPSSST
-3221 TSPRLSFNGDDLATM
+3221 TSPRLTFNNNELATLA
-3236 QDGILFKGDTLIPA
+3236 DGISYQGDIKFA
-3250 EGVTTGANPFTK
+3250 EGGANPFT
-3262 TLGSTLTIS
+3262 TALGGQLKIL
-3271 GGVVDNISADKLTK
+3271 GGVPVSITANDLTT
-3285 GNIAVASNGTDTL
+3285 GNIAVVSNGTNTL
-3298 SLRLVKDITG
+3298 NLQLRKDLSNM
-3308 INSIAFG
+3308 NSITFG
-3315 ADASKNPYL
+3315 GTTAPYVKMEL
-3324 KIAVEQG
+3324 GTTAVTNLGTAEAP
-3331 MKGSNTH
+3331 NNVTT
-3338 DSSVLRFSGVS
+3338 SVLHFSGLTSNVDTT
-3349 GANAPRIAGIFTDTV
+3349 RINGIFSDKITKND
-3364 VNNNG
+3364 G
-3369 DVTFA
+3369 IQFA
-3374 TKTGSEVVTVDELKA
+3374 TKGDSDVVTVKELKEV
-3389 ATTATTSANQANL
+3389 ATANTQTITTTVKNL
-3402 SNLFYGFKTEK
+3402 YYGF
-3413 KTTTGTGEGATTST
+3413 TTVNSGENNNDIVKNRA
-3427 ITESRYVNVV
+3427 VNII
-3437 ATNGS
+3437 
-3442 TEPSNTSFMTIK
+3442 NTSEDGALPKPDNFLKIL
-3454 GDKSISVGFVDTGKN
+3454 GDDSITVDLLGTPA
-3469 KETDT
+3469 ETDT
-3474 SYNKGD
+3474 AKVSTDGTA
-3480 LQISL
+3480 LQFSL
-3485 NKDLELGAN
+3485 KKDLVLGKK
-3494 GTGAGGSITV
+3494 GTNTGGSITV
-3504 KGDTAGASIKLDGSS
+3504 NGDTEGASIKLDGTS
-3519 HTLEIKSPEE
+3519 HTLTINSPAE
-3529 TIDGTKYDPSTFTL
+3529 GTNPSSEFTL
-3543 DGRKGKLVFGGN
+3543 DGRKGKLVFGG
-3555 EDTATF
+3555 DQSKATI
-3561 IDFATT
+3561 IDFSNAASEASLLTDSTT
-3567 VDENDLSDKA
+3567 GDPIA
-3577 LKRITVGTKTN
+3577 IKRITVGTATN

-3624 VTGTGGAVT
+3624 VTGTGRDGAV
-3633 QTDINKYTTDQ
+3633 QTDDINKATTAK
-3644 NTYVAVEEYNKG
+3644 NTYVAVEEYDTGKTDENTGAAIK
-3656 TESQPDMDKRMVIRL
+3656 DKRMVIRL

-3684 GQDLGGGS
+3684 GQALDGGS

-3730 NLAEGVAD
+3730 NLAEGVEG

-3790 DTASGVDTYT
+3790 ATASDVDTYT
-3800 VKFNIDT
+3800 VKFNIDK
-3807 GRITNNESTGAAETE
+3807 GRITSNKTTGAAETT
-3822 DGENKFVDSRTIVK
+3822 DGDDKFVDSNTIVN
-3836 AINTA
+3836 AINNA
-3841 MSNTNQKYTA
+3841 MSHTNQKYTA
-3851 DNKTPGD
+3851 DNKTTGD
-3858 SQTNV
+3858 NPTNV

-3870 ETLGLIGGATGTLT
+3870 ETLGLIGGATGSLT
-3884 DNNIGTVADSDK
+3884 DNNIGTVADKEK
-3896 NTIAIKLAKNLTGLE
+3896 NTIAIKLAKKLTGLE

-3917 TSGSNTYT
+3917 TESGNTYT
-3925 TTINSRGVTITP
+3925 TTINSKGISVVPAGVTE
-3937 PATTGTSGDTTK
+3937 
-3949 IVSLTDKGLNNGGNT
+3949 TDKAAKT
-3964 ITGLTSPLKGL
+3964 ITLTENGLYNGNKNITGVTSPLMGL
-3975 ATGADETHV
+3975 STGADATHI
-3984 HKAYGGLSPE
+3984 HKSYGGLSPE
-3994 FLSTLRDIGVPG
+3994 FLSTLRDLGVAG
-4006 DKDDEQKAKEQAQ
+4006 NKNDEQKAKEQVK
-4019 LASAVTVKDLQNL
+4019 LASAATVGDLQNL

-4049 TTLSKKLGE
+4049 TAVAKKLGE

-4115 FTGVRIGTTTEHSI
+4115 FTGVRIGTITTKDGITKEHSI
-4129 SISNT
+4129 SIANT
-4134 TDYSKQD
+4134 TDYIKTD
-4141 ATPTPTLKIG
+4141 AIPTLKIG
-4151 DEKAVQITNI
+4151 GDKAVQITNI
-4161 ATPTADSAGDVAVN
+4161 ATPTENSAGDVAVN
-4175 KTYVDAAKTSLTGTG
+4175 KTYVDAAKTSLKGTG
-4190 ATVITSTSDTNG
+4190 AAVVTSTSDSNG
-4202 THYNVHVDKW
+4202 THYNVHVDEW
-4212 LTYTDATGK
+4212 LTYFDGAGNQLTDVQKG
-4221 KALTNVIKAADE
+4221 ADD
-4233 KYYNASDL
+4233 KYYKASDL
-4241 VGLKYQNG
+4241 VGKKYDATAEI
-4249 VWKKEN
+4249 WTKKDGTTLES
-4255 GDAIANQPTPI
+4255 QPTPI
-4266 TSAVAELTTF
+4266 TSAVAKLTTF
-4276 GTVTPVLSNVAK
+4276 GAVTPVLSNVAK
-4288 GQIDNA
+4288 GQIDN
-4294 STQAINGSQL
+4294 SSVDAINGSQL
-4304 KQLVDKLGLSVDN
+4304 KQLVDKLGLSVN
-4317 SKTEITGTFNSV
+4317 ESKTEITGTFNSV
-4329 NAGDGTDAPNS
+4329 NAGGTNTAPDS
-4340 VVTAINQLTTAVNKG
+4340 VVNAINQLTTAVNKG
-4355 RVYAGDDYKAAVG
+4355 RVYAGDDYVAASG
-4368 NSSPEQNALKREL
+4368 TGTTEKNALKREL
-4381 GERINFIGGAGTEI
+4381 GERINITGGF
-4395 GEVPDGEGKK
+4395 DKD
-4405 KVYTKLTDNNIAVVR
+4405 KLTNGLSDGNIGVVHS
-4420 NITDAAGTLSND
+4420 GND
-4432 TFAIKLAKE
+4432 TLVIKLAKE

-4448 TYTDTAGNTTEVN
+4448 IYTDDAGNTTEIN
-4461 GGGVKITPSGGSEPK
+4461 GGGVTIKHPTSTGGQKPSV
-4476 AISITKDGIDAGNT
+4476 ISITKDGIDAGNT
-4490 TISHVKMDAT
+4490 RVINVAAPNDK
-4500 SSGDVATN
+4500 GDATN
-4508 KDYVDSLAKAATSKV
+4508 KQYVDDLAKAATTEV
-4523 TGKGAAIVTAIVNPE
+4523 TGNGAAIVTSAT
-4538 DKSTTYNVYVDQ
+4538 STQDGHKIYNVHVD
-4550 TMAYVDKDGKKLTK
+4550 
-4564 GGDNKFYK
+4564 NIFSYK
-4572 ASAIANLHYDATQ
+4572 AGDATLVNYGGKYYNAKDVERLTYDNN
-4585 GKWLNSDGT
+4585 GKWLGSDGKEKT
-4594 VATTQPTSLADD
+4594 VTPI
-4606 QLGGVALVDNSGNTT
+4606 DNSKINTVT
-4621 GGKVVL
+4621 LNSPSKQPL
-4627 SNVKDNLK
+4627 SLNNIKDNLDTEVSNDTITEK
-4635 PDATEDVINARALA
+4635 AFELFKETTGQPTLTLESFKNISDTNPTKEKAVAEATEQLQKAAMN
-4649 LYNAEHKTD
+4649 
-4658 YQSITALSQ
+4658 TAVHDLLDTKEGLS
-4667 ADQDSY
+4667 
-4673 QNQAKAEFTPTAAT
+4673 
-4687 NTLLTQKDGLTN
+4687 N
-4699 AVTLKDL
+4699 AVTLHDL
-4706 QTVAKAGLN
+4706 QNVAKAGLN
-4715 FAGNDDVNV
+4715 FAGNDDVIV
-4724 NRQLSEQLTI
+4724 NRPLSSTLTI
-4734 KGEGVDETASNEFK
+4734 KGEGVDAKTSNGFSGAS
-4748 GATGNIN
+4748 GNIN
-4755 VKKDPNNAGGLL
+4755 LKKDPDNAGGLL
-4767 IQLNTNLVNINSMAS
+4767 IQLNQKLVNIQSISSAV
-4782 GTDNTSAKI
+4782 TDSETKQAATI
-4791 TLVDGK
+4791 TLKEGAKVERDKDGK
-4797 PAVVGDDGKEITPAI
+4797 VTNAKDVSTV
-4812 PSQVNVNNSK
+4812 SVNNSR
-4822 ITGVADATESSDAV
+4822 ITDVVDAVDDSDAV
-4836 NLKQLQS
+4836 NYKQLKEIQKTADS
-4843 VQAVATTAVQ
+4843 AVQ
-4853 DFTVGTDSTGNATG
+4853 DFTVGTDSTGKAEG
-4867 INITKDNNR
+4867 INISQNNKR

-4883 GISTSISGNVMTVT
+4883 GISTSISGNVMTIN
-4897 LAKAT
+4897 LAQAT
-4902 LKRGEDGSVVID
+4902 LKRNDNGSVVID
-4914 GDDKDHT
+4914 GDDNNQT
-4921 KANGDYYATAGN
+4921 KAKGNYYATAGN
-4933 VATMINTASAAAT
+4933 VADMINTASAAAT
-4946 TKVTGTG
+4946 TKVTGSG

-4977 AYVDKNGN
+4977 AYVDKEGN

-5028 PTAVTENFGGIALV
+5028 PTAVDSKDFGGIALV

-5051 DGTSDTSNDTSNGV
+5051 DGTSDTSNDTSNGI
-5065 TIFNVTNALADKAIG
+5065 TIFNVTNALADKGTG

-5087 KDENGKDKGTNEF
+5087 KDQKNNDKGTNKF
-5100 LKKLQGNDTLTPTQK
+5100 LKTLQGDTLTAMEK
-5115 ATAATVGDLK
+5115 ASAATVGDLK

-5135 GDNTNTASIA
+5135 GDNTDTASIA

-5156 GAFTVNGAGNFMATT
+5156 GAFTVNESGNFTSTT

-5197 MLDTPTFNNVSVKDA
+5197 MLDTPTFNNVSVKDTD
-5212 NGATVT
+5212 GATVT

-5237 QFGSKDTN
+5237 QFGSKDTKGN
-5245 GKTVPVQIK
+5245 TVPVQIK

-5266 NKAYVD
+5266 NKAYVV

-5322 TALVDSATGEK
+5322 TALVDSTTGEK

-5339 GKTYYKESDLEN
+5339 GKTYYKASDIVN
-5351 GKPKNG
+5351 GKPKDG
-5357 VTATK
+5357 ADK
-5362 AEDVKADVTMV
+5362 IAAKDVTDVSMV
-5373 KPDGTTDGG
+5373 KPDGTPGG

-5390 AVGKDDKG
+5390 AVGTDADGKPNSITELDPTKEADK
-5398 NPKSIKDIS
+5398 
-5407 DEKIL
+5407 KIL
-5412 NSAANVGDVKNAL
+5412 DSAANVGDVKNAVE
-5425 KEVNDNITYINK
+5425 KVNKNIAEINTK
-5437 TVTNQITEN
+5437 VTNQID
-5446 KENITK
+5446 K
-5452 NQEEIKNINQKI
+5452 NTAAIK
-5464 TGGFQVGGDMST
+5464 GGFQVGGDMST
-5476 DGKTSDGDRHFKRS
+5476 DDSKRRFQRTV
-5490 LGDTFDIVGGVT
+5490 GENQAFDIVGGVT
-5502 KTADLT
+5502 DKDALT
-5508 DNNIG
+5508 DNNDRNIG
-5513 VVADTANNRL
+5513 VVADVENNRL
-5523 NVKLAKKLTGLTSV
+5523 NIKLAKKLTGLTSV

-5545 TTNDDGITT
+5545 TTNDDGVTT
-5554 KTTIAGGTI
+5554 KTTIAGGN
-5563 TINKPGENGVTT
+5563 INVTTPGENGITT
-5575 TTTIEGGNV
+5575 TTTITGGNV
-5584 IVAANVNNNEV
+5584 SVSANRNGKPI
-5595 SKVQLTAVGLDN
+5595 STVQLTADGLDMGN
-5607 GGNRITNVA
+5607 NRITNVA
-5616 PGVLPTDVATVGQL
+5616 PGVSPSDVATVGQL

-5666 PTQIMAGTGYYRGQT
+5666 PTQIMAGTGYYRGQS